1 MQLQVKIPENRR
13 NKLFRGKQTTNKV
26 RSNIFRGLEDMKMVR
41 AMF

>member
-26 RSNIFRGLEDMKMVR
+26 ASNIFRGLEDIKMER
-41 AMF
+41 LMF